1 MAPLATPMP
10 TGDLLDPCERPGAR
24 GHHVGDPCCKRLSKF
39 IGVRSGGSV
48 GRPPPGLEKFHGKLC
63 FQGKRK
69 LLKNPEWQKMRIQYS
84 EKATLFFR
92 ASASCSKILNNKKYV
107 FRTVNSGY
115 PLFFRA
121 SASCSK
127 ILNGQRYIQYSENFQ
142 RKLCFQG
149 KRKLLKILNVESIFN
164 TVKILRATLVI

>member
-1 MAPLATPMP
+1 
-10 TGDLLDPCERPGAR
+10 
-24 GHHVGDPCCKRLSKF
+24 
-39 IGVRSGGSV
+39 
-48 GRPPPGLEKFHGKLC
+48 
-63 FQGKRK
+63 
-69 LLKNPEWQKMRIQYS
+69 MRIQYS